1 MNQSSASTHIPLAT
15 VQRRRLLLHWFLLL
29 VWSSLCAATLVANEQ
44 PNILWITCE
53 DMSPRLGCYGDRT
66 VPTPNID
73 QLASES
79 VRYTRAFGVYGVCS
93 PNRHTLILGM
103 YPTSTGAMA
112 MRTWKRTAA
121 LDQIKDPKLLAIP
134 TYEATPPP
142 QAHCFTEYL
151 RASGYYCSNNV
162 KTDYQF
168 RDPIT
173 AWDESS
179 SKAHWRNRP
188 TPETPFFS
196 VFNYTV
202 THESGTFQQRSPLV
216 VDPSQVTLP
225 PYYPDTP
232 ALRRDLARH
241 YNNIAI
247 LDQQVGDLLKQLR
260 EDKLLDNTIIFFFS
274 DHGDGLPRMKRWVYD
289 SGIQV
294 PLLIRY
300 PDRERGGTTN
310 ENLVSFVDFAPSV
323 LSLTGIPIPKHMQ
336 GQAFLGSQKTAARK
350 YIYAARDRM
359 DPAPETIRAVRDKR
373 FKYVRNYR
381 PDLPYIGFIPYRD
394 RAAGMKDLLQLI
406 KQQKLGPDQWQFSAR
421 KKPLEELYD
430 TQNDPHEIRNLAS
443 DPRHLEKLAELRSA
457 HLAWTKETNDL
468 GHLDETELIKKLWP
482 PAGVQPTTARPT
494 ISLQKS
500 RRQGEPSTISIGCQ
514 TAGASIAYRLSKSSR
529 WLLYSKPFAV
539 QGPATISAT
548 TIRLGWKPSP
558 TVEMKIK

>member
-1 MNQSSASTHIPLAT
+1 MQNM
-15 VQRRRLLLHWFLLL
+15 LL
-29 VWSSLCAATLVANEQ
+29 VSLRSLTAGTPLLATLVMIYSMAISATLTAAEQ
-44 PNILWITCE
+44 PNILWITVE

-79 VRYTRAFGVYGVCS
+79 VRYTRAFGVYGVCA

-103 YPTSTGAMA
+103 YPTSNGAMA

-121 LDQIKDPKLLAIP
+121 LDQITDPKLLAIP

-142 QAHCFTEYL
+142 QAHCFTQYL

-179 SKAHWRNRP
+179 DKAHWRNRP
-188 TPETPFFS
+188 TPETPFFA

-202 THESGTFQQRSPLV
+202 THESGTFKQRSPLV

-232 ALRRDLARH
+232 ALRSDLARH
-241 YNNIAI
+241 YDNIAV
-247 LDQQVGDLLKQLR
+247 LDQQVNGLLKQLR
-260 EDKLLDNTIIFFFS
+260 DDKLLDNTIIFFFS

-300 PDRERGGTTN
+300 PNKARSGTTN
-310 ENLVSFVDFAPSV
+310 EELVSFVDFAPSV
-323 LSLTGIPIPKHMQ
+323 LSLAGIPVPKHMQ
-336 GQAFLGSQKTAARK
+336 GQAFLGSQKTAPRK

-394 RAAGMKDLLQLI
+394 RAAGMKSLLPLI
-406 KQQKLGPDQWQFSAR
+406 EDQKLGPDQWQFSGL

-430 TQNDPHEIRNLAS
+430 TQTDPHEIHNLAS
-443 DPRHLEKLAELRSA
+443 NPRYLEKLAELRSA
-457 HLAWTKETNDL
+457 HLTWTEETRDL
-468 GHLDETELIKKLWP
+468 GHLEETELIKRLWP
-482 PAGVQPTTARPT
+482 PAGEQPTTATPT
-494 ISLQKS
+494 VSWEKS
-500 RRQGEPSTISIGCQ
+500 RRKGNPATISIHCA
-514 TAGASIAYRLSKSSR
+514 TESASIAYRLSKSSR
-529 WLLYSKPFAV
+529 WLLYSKPFSLT
-539 QGPATISAT
+539 GPTTIST
-548 TIRLGWKPSP
+548 TAIRLGWKPSP
-558 TVEMKIK
+558 TVELKIK

>member
-1 MNQSSASTHIPLAT
+1 MHLDPILLVRRTRGCYMLAAI
-15 VQRRRLLLHWFLLL
+15 LLLGWTGLFTPQ
-29 VWSSLCAATLVANEQ
+29 SATGAP
-44 PNILWITCE
+44 PNILWITVE
-53 DMSPRLGCYGDRT
+53 DMSPRLGCYGDHT

-73 QLASES
+73 QLATES

-121 LDQIKDPKLLAIP
+121 LDQVKDPKLLAIP

-142 QAHCFTEYL
+142 LAHCFTQYL
-151 RASGYYCSNNV
+151 RAAGYYCTNNV

-179 SKAHWRNRP
+179 NKAHWRNRP
-188 TPETPFFS
+188 APDTPFFS

-202 THESGTFQQRSPLV
+202 THESGTFKQCSPIV
-216 VDPSQVTLP
+216 VDPSKVTLP
-225 PYYPDTP
+225 PYYPDRP
-232 ALRRDLARH
+232 LLRQDLARH
-241 YNNIAI
+241 YDNIAV
-247 LDQQVGDLLKQLR
+247 LDRQVGDLLKQLR
-260 EDKLLDNTIIFFFS
+260 EDELLKNTIIFFFS

-300 PDRERGGTTN
+300 PDQQQSGTIN
-310 ENLVSFVDFAPSV
+310 EELVSFVDFAPSV
-323 LSLTGIPIPKHMQ
+323 LSLTGIPIPGHMQ
-336 GQAFLGSQKTAARK
+336 GQAFLGSQQQPPRK

-381 PDLPYIGFIPYRD
+381 TDLPYIGFIPYRD

-406 KQQKLGPDQWQFSAR
+406 EQQQLGPDQWQFSAR

-430 TQNDPHEIRNLAS
+430 THHDPHEIHNLAAE
-443 DPRHLEKLAELRSA
+443 PRHLEKLAELRSA
-457 HLAWTKETNDL
+457 HLAWTAQTKDL
-468 GHLDETELIKKLWP
+468 GHLAETDLIKKLWP
-482 PAGVQPTTARPT
+482 PAGIQPTTASPIVSWKGSRRKGKPLM
-494 ISLQKS
+494 ISLQCAT
-500 RRQGEPSTISIGCQ
+500 E
-514 TAGASIAYRLSKSSR
+514 GASIAYRLSKSSR
-529 WLLYSKPFAV
+529 WLLYNKPF
-539 QGPATISAT
+539 SASGTGTVST
-548 TIRLGWKPSP
+548 TAIRLGWKPSP
-558 TVEMKIK
+558 TVEKKFP